1 MKKILSVFTLCV
13 SSCFFTQAQT
23 TAADYYEEGLEL
35 KKDKKIKEAIAA
47 FTTAT
52 TLKSNY
58 TEAKYELGWCYN
70 DIKEYTKAITNLRQA
85 RNGWSTVPKVF
96 FELGY
101 AFENSGSYDSALA
114 AYFRCAELKADYS
127 NLYKRIA
134 FCYYYKDDYVKAISF
149 FEKQEEKATTEI
161 TDYLFWYRKGFSNN
175 ALKDYEQAVTDLT
188 TAYKYK
194 SNYLNTLLELGFA
207 CSRLKRNEDAIN
219 WYMLAIE
226 LDPKSHIAYNG
237 IGEVYRDNIKDCNS
251 SMSWYLKVL
260 TDINPMERK
269 ANFGYAYCLNTKGK
283 YSEAITHL
291 KRAITSEDTYTA
303 AYVELGYSYYMTGS
317 NGSAV
322 EALQKALSL
331 NKQNQHARYYLG
343 LIYIK
348 EQNRT
353 KAQQMVDE
361 LKELGSANA
370 AVLQQKVNAM

>member
-1 MKKILSVFTLCV
+1 MKKILSVFSLLISC
-13 SSCFFTQAQT
+13 CFFTHAQT
-23 TAADYYEEGLEL
+23 TATDYYQQGLQL

-52 TLKSNY
+52 TLKSDY

-70 DIKEYTKAITNLRQA
+70 DTKEYTKAITNLRQA
-85 RNGWSTVPKVF
+85 RNGWSQMPKVH

-101 AFENSGSYDSALA
+101 AFENSGLYDSAIA
-114 AYFRCAELKADYS
+114 AYERCEILKPDYS
-127 NLYKRIA
+127 NLHKRIGY
-134 FCYYYKDDYVKAISF
+134 CYFFKDAYEDALDY
-149 FEKQEEKATTEI
+149 FESQIDKATTEI

-175 ALKDYEQAVTDLT
+175 ALKDYEQAVKDLT

-207 CSRLKRNEDAIN
+207 CSRLKRNDDAIN
-219 WYMLAIE
+219 WYKLAIE

-237 IGEVYRDNIKDCNS
+237 IGEVYRDNIKNCNE
-251 SMSWYLKVL
+251 SMSWYKKVL
-260 TDINPMERK
+260 LDINPNERK
-269 ANFGYAYCLNTKGK
+269 ANFGYAYCLTSQGK
-283 YSEAITHL
+283 YSDAILYL
-291 KRAITSEDTYTA
+291 KRAISSEDTYTA

-331 NKQNQHARYYLG
+331 NKQNQNARYYLG

-348 EQNRT
+348 ERNRT

-370 AVLQQKVNAM
+370 ASLQQKVNAM